1 MQLSFTKMHGLG
13 NDFMVVRWPADRPA
27 PDAELVRRWADRRLG
42 VGFDQLLLVIEAPTR
57 VSEAREPRA
66 GETEPRESAAG
77 ENESQY
83 RIFNSD
89 GGEVEQCGNGV
100 RCIAQFLAPEGESRL
115 RLRSP
120 GGLVEARVEGG
131 GRVTVSLGEPSF
143 DPASLPFRTRERRD
157 RYRLEAAGTKV
168 ELGAVSLGN
177 PHAVIAV
184 DSVDRAPVGI
194 LGPALGAHE
203 AFPQGV
209 NVGFAEIVD
218 RAHIRLRVYER
229 GAGETLACGTGAAA
243 AVAVGRQWGRLDER
257 VEVALPGGVL
267 TVRWAGPGSQLW
279 QTGPTTRVYEGRI
292 EL

>member
-1 MQLSFTKMHGLG
+1 MQLAFTKMHGLG
-13 NDFMVVRWPADRPA
+13 NDFMVMRWPAHEPV
-27 PDAELVRRWADRRLG
+27 PDAELVRRWGDRRLG
-42 VGFDQLLLVIEAPTR
+42 VGFDQLLLVIEPAT
-57 VSEAREPRA
+57 VD
-66 GETEPRESAAG
+66 GESR
-77 ENESQY
+77 Y

-89 GGEVEQCGNGV
+89 GGEVEQCGNGA
-100 RCIAQFLAPEGESRL
+100 RCIAQFLAPHGEARL
-115 RLRSP
+115 RLRSR
-120 GGLVEARVEGG
+120 GGPVEARVEAG
-131 GRVTVSLGEPSF
+131 GRVTVSLGVPSF
-143 DPASLPFRTRERRD
+143 EPASLPFRAPERRD
-157 RYRLEAAGTKV
+157 RYRLVAAGTEV

-194 LGPALGAHE
+194 LGPALATHE

-218 RAHIRLRVYER
+218 REHIRLRVYER

-279 QTGPTTRVYEGRI
+279 QTGPTTKVYEGRI

>member
-1 MQLSFTKMHGLG
+1 MQLAFTKMHGLG
-13 NDFMVVRWPADRPA
+13 NDFMVVRWPAGRPMPA
-27 PDAELVRRWADRRLG
+27 ADLVRRWGDRRLG
-42 VGFDQLLLVIEAPTR
+42 VGFDQLLLVLEPAPGG
-57 VSEAREPRA
+57 SETA
-66 GETEPRESAAG
+66 ETP
-77 ENESQY
+77 Y

-89 GGEVEQCGNGV
+89 GGEVEQCGNGA
-100 RCIAQFLAPEGESRL
+100 RCIAQFLAPEADRRL
-115 RLRSP
+115 RLRSA

-143 DPASLPFRTRERRD
+143 DPASLPFRAVEPRD
-157 RYRLEAAGTKV
+157 RYRLEAAGTEV
-168 ELGAVSLGN
+168 EFGAVSLGN
-177 PHAVIAV
+177 PHVVIAV
-184 DSVDRAPVGI
+184 DSADRAPVGI
-194 LGPALGAHE
+194 LGPALATHE

-218 RAHIRLRVYER
+218 REHIRLRVYER

-267 TVRWAGPGSQLW
+267 TVRWAGPGSPLW
-279 QTGPTTRVYEGRI
+279 QTGPTTKVYEGRI